1 MLEITSSAI
10 ARRAARAAWAA
21 RMASTSSSVSP
32 LRAIGAFLMIGAVA
46 AVMIAERSGV
56 EHTGAQG
63 LAFVGLCLLLFA
75 AGFVLVMRR
84 GE

>member
-1 MLEITSSAI
+1 
-10 ARRAARAAWAA
+10 
-21 RMASTSSSVSP
+21 
-32 LRAIGAFLMIGAVA
+32 MIGAVA